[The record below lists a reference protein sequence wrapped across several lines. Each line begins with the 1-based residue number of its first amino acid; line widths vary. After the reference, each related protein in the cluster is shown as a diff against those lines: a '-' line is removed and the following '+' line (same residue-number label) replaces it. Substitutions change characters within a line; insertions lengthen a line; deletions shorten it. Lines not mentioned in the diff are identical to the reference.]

1 MADKLS
7 LTPQILLHIAQQLTV
22 PLHGVVSVID
32 LLDEGGTVPF
42 IARYRKEAT
51 GNLDEVQIRAIAEQL
66 AYLRDLLA
74 RKATVLASIAEQ
86 GKLTDEL
93 KARIEATLD
102 RAQLEDLYLPYKPK
116 RRTKATIARELGL
129 EPLADYL
136 WAQEPAAQPLLQ
148 LAATFVDAEKG
159 VASIEA
165 ALEGA
170 RHIVAERISE
180 DADLRKMLREWV
192 FAEGVVVSR
201 KATDAPAEHLERE
214 TFRMYYDYREPVKT
228 IPSHRMLAI
237 RRGESE
243 NVLYFL
249 IETDPERAVAL
260 LRARVLRA
268 PGDWTAQLELAIED
282 SWSRLLNS
290 SIQAEIRLELKK
302 RSDLEAIQ
310 VFKENLHNLLL
321 APPAGPISVLGI
333 DPGLRTGCK
342 IAVVDET
349 GKFLAHDVIY
359 PHTGKGNT
367 DSAKATL
374 FRFLAQHNCRA
385 IAIGNGTASRE
396 TDALVR
402 EFLREKDLKDVFT
415 VTVSE
420 SGASVYSASDLARQE
435 FPDLDLT
442 VRGAISIARRLQD
455 PLAELVK
462 VDPKAIGVGQYQH
475 DVDQRQLMSSL
486 EQVIESCVNRV
497 GVDLNTASWALLRYV
512 AGITERTA
520 LNIVA
525 WRDEHGRFL
534 SRDQLRQ
541 VTGVGPKTF
550 EQAAGFLRIRDGLN
564 PLDST
569 AVHPESYKVVEE
581 IARQASSPIDEIIRN
596 PALLDKVNKTQ
607 LGAGAYTLAD
617 ILEELKKP
625 GRDPRD
631 KFVAPSF
638 LESVHGIEDLE
649 IGMVLEG
656 VVTNVT
662 RFGCFV
668 DVGVHQDGLVHIS
681 ELSHKFLKDPSEAVK
696 AGQIVKVKVLAV
708 EAKARRIA
716 LSIKALTEGP
726 ARPGNARPANPRP
739 ANAGQGSAGQGNV
752 RPGNAPEGNRQAS
765 GQPRPGQNSAQPRA
779 SQPKPAPPRSMEDKL
794 AALSAKFGRH

>member
-1 MADKLS
+1 MA
-7 LTPQILLHIAQQLTV
+7 TPQSLSPEILLHISQFLNL
-22 PLHGVVSVID
+22 PLRGLVAVIE

-51 GNLDEVQIRAIAEQL
+51 GNLDEVQIRSIEEQL
-66 AYLRDLLA
+66 AYFRELVS
-74 RKATVLASIAEQ
+74 RKETVLETIAGQ

-102 RAQLEDLYLPYKPK
+102 RNVLEDLYLPYKPK
-116 RRTKATIARELGL
+116 RRTKATIAREQGL

-136 WAQEPAAQPLLQ
+136 WEQQPRETPLVD

-180 DADLRKMLREWV
+180 DADLRKMLRQWV
-192 FAEGVVVSR
+192 FDEGVVTSR
-201 KATDAPAEHLERE
+201 VTAEAEEKKLDEQE
-214 TFRMYYDYREPVKT
+214 KFKMYYDYREPVKT

-249 IETDPERAVAL
+249 IETDAERASSM
-260 LRARVLRA
+260 LRSRVLRA
-268 PGDWTAQLELAIED
+268 KGDWTLQLELAVDD

-290 SIQAEIRLELKK
+290 SIQAEIRLELKR
-302 RSDLEAIQ
+302 RSDAEAIQ
-310 VFKENLHNLLL
+310 VFRENLHNLLL
-321 APPAGPISVLGI
+321 APPAGPIAVLGI

-359 PHTGKGNT
+359 PHTGKGNAEA
-367 DSAKATL
+367 AKGTL
-374 FRFLAQHNCRA
+374 RRLLASHNCRA

-396 TDALVR
+396 TLTLVR
-402 EFLREKDLKDVFT
+402 DFLQEEKLNNIFT

-475 DVDQRQLMSSL
+475 DVDQRQLQDSL
-486 EQVIESCVNRV
+486 GQVIETCVNRV

-520 LNIVA
+520 LNIIA
-525 WRDEHGRFL
+525 HRDQNGRFL
-534 SRDQLRQ
+534 SREQLKQ
-541 VTGVGPKTF
+541 VSGVGPKTF
-550 EQAAGFLRIRDGLN
+550 EQAAGFLRIRGGVN

-569 AVHPESYKVVEE
+569 AVHPESYALVEQ
-581 IARQASSPIDEIIRN
+581 IAALAGNPIDSIILQ
-596 PALLDKVNKTQ
+596 PELLEKVDRSQIK
-607 LGAGAYTLAD
+607 AGTFTLTD
-617 ILEELKKP
+617 ILEELRKP

-638 LESVHGIEDLE
+638 LESVHEISDLE
-649 IGMVLEG
+649 PGMVLEG

-662 RFGCFV
+662 RFGAFV

-681 ELSHKFLKDPSEAVK
+681 ELSNKFIKDPSEAVK
-696 AGQIVKVKVLAV
+696 AGQIVKVKVLSAD
-708 EAKARRIA
+708 ARTKRVS
-716 LSIKALTEGP
+716 LSIKALQENTGQRGQKP
-726 ARPGNARPANPRP
+726 A
-739 ANAGQGSAGQGNV
+739 S
-752 RPGNAPEGNRQAS
+752 
-765 GQPRPGQNSAQPRA
+765 
-779 SQPKPAPPRSMEDKL
+779 KPAPPHTKAPAAPPPATMDEKI
-794 AALSAKFGRH
+794 AALTARWQRK